1 MTARDMQKELAA
13 ATTLKSHL
21 RHILDGDLDAET
33 LRDGIEGE
41 TNLLETV
48 DAVIGQIGDDAARVE
63 ALTKFITS
71 LDGRKAR
78 FEKRQELLRSL
89 LVNALDVL
97 GEKRLERPAATLTF
111 KATAPRLI
119 VTDESQVPTKFWK
132 QPDPVLNKKE
142 LTDAL
147 KARGETDPP
156 IPGAELSNGGATVQ
170 IRFS

>member
-13 ATTLKSHL
+13 AASLKAHL
-21 RHILDGDLDAET
+21 RSILSADLDAET
-33 LRDGIEGE
+33 LRDSIEGE

-48 DAVIGQIGDDAARVE
+48 DAVIGQIGEDAARAE
-63 ALTKFITS
+63 ALGKFMTS

-78 FEKRQELLRSL
+78 LEARQELLRSL

-97 GEKRLERPAATLTF
+97 GEKRLERPAATITF
-111 KATAPRLI
+111 KATAPKLI
-119 VTDESQVPTKFWK
+119 VTNESQVPAKFWK
-132 QPDPVLNKKE
+132 QPEPVLNKKD